1 MKKKLITILAAVGVV
16 FGGIFVTPSI
26 AHAGGSD
33 SPTPY
38 TVTSAG
44 VQLPVGDSFRAHGHI
59 NWSTTK
65 NASNGMHF
73 DPNNGHPGGAYIGKA
88 FFPISL
94 EPGECVTWVQISHYN
109 EHFGEGGQEPVCA
122 PSAEPEPPIF
132 DGVTKYTPTHGST
145 CELATFSHPN
155 FKSAFGV
162 ANVFGVRYGA
172 TQAEAQAKPFED
184 YTPGTTVTLPFAD
197 PYISNAYYFEF
208 KVGYNGVDLTHQ
220 IGQSKSKSTACDKPK
235 PEKPQDITGDE
246 QRNSDPVCVVPAD
259 GTEVSYLE
267 NRIWTQ
273 EWVWDESSWDWVLEK
288 RVYGEWELA
297 DTIVNDNEECE
308 PEKEEPPV
316 VPEDPK
322 TPVDT
327 PTTPVKVETA
337 SNELAVTGSSSNIGI
352 FTGIGL
358 LVAGIA
364 AFGVKL
370 LRKRVNV

>member
-16 FGGIFVTPSI
+16 FGGIFVTPTI

-38 TVTSAG
+38 TVTSTG
-44 VQLPVGDSFRAHGHI
+44 VQLPVGDSFQANGHI

-65 NASNGMHF
+65 SSTNGIHF
-73 DPNNGHPGGAYIGKA
+73 DPNNGHPGGAYIGKT

-94 EPGECVTWVQISHYN
+94 DPGECITWVQISNYN
-109 EHFGEGGQEPVCA
+109 EHFGEGGQDPVCA
-122 PSAEPEPPIF
+122 PAE
-132 DGVTKYTPTHGST
+132 V
-145 CELATFSHPN
+145 
-155 FKSAFGV
+155 
-162 ANVFGVRYGA
+162 
-172 TQAEAQAKPFED
+172 
-184 YTPGTTVTLPFAD
+184 
-197 PYISNAYYFEF
+197 
-208 KVGYNGVDLTHQ
+208 
-220 IGQSKSKSTACDKPK
+220 
-235 PEKPQDITGDE
+235 PEKPQDIAGDE
-246 QRNSDPVCVVPAD
+246 QRTSDPVCVVPAD

-273 EWVWDESSWDWVLEK
+273 KWVWDESSLEWVLEK
-288 RVYGEWELA
+288 RVYGEWELS

-337 SNELAVTGSSSNIGI
+337 SNELAVTGSNSSIGI